1 MLAVVSSPVLG
12 SIGLGVTLFSTVS
25 FAGKILYPIIVGV
38 GSNPALVL
46 GAGLPSVAGTSEPS
60 VLDDVGPSVL
70 DNVVPERRN
79 DYRNYGATA
88 DNVIYYRELA
98 IYYWKYIGFGG
109 K

>member
-60 VLDDVGPSVL
+60 VLD
-70 DNVVPERRN
+70 NVVPERRN